1 MIAQKKQRRTVGEAF
16 EYMMNGATFIKYGK
30 KGIPKPRHVFLFDK
44 FIKSNWQ
51 KIAEEA
57 YRMGE
62 KGTMK
67 RFANPDGSNRGNSPA
82 AESVDKLQENQKSW
96 GINVK
101 QRVIN
106 ID

>member
-1 MIAQKKQRRTVGEAF
+1 
-16 EYMMNGATFIKYGK
+16 
-30 KGIPKPRHVFLFDK
+30 
-44 FIKSNWQ
+44 
-51 KIAEEA
+51 
-57 YRMGE
+57 MGE

-67 RFANPDGSNRGNSPA
+67 RFANPDGSNRGNSPS